1 RIMARHVPL
10 LIVVVLLPYATGLI
24 GESAGNPLTVCLFA
38 GAVAASDGAHPPL
51 GGWPDLRALPAAD
64 RPGARLAVLAALA
77 PYRVTDGD
85 VSAWRAG
92 AGTTA
97 DAGAGADGGDEDL
110 VRLIAYGAILATAR
124 AESIVTGR
132 ARAGAAPGPTE

>member
-1 RIMARHVPL
+1 MDIFL
-10 LIVVVLLPYATGLI
+10 WILQVLLA
-24 GESAGNPLTVCLFA
+24 AMFA
-38 GAVAASDGAHPPL
+38 M
-51 GGWPDLRALPAAD
+51 
-64 RPGARLAVLAALA
+64 AALA

-97 DAGAGADGGDEDL
+97 DAGAGAGGGDEDL
-110 VRLIAYGAILATAR
+110 VRLIAYGAVLATAH